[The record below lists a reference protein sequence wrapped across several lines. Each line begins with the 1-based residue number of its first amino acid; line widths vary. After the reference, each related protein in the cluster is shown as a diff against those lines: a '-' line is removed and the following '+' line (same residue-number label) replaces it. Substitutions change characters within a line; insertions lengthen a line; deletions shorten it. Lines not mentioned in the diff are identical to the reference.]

1 VVASDKIKLVIKYDD
16 ESRQTAEVYVEGK
29 IQDEACRFL
38 LDTGCAKTTLT
49 WNHLTQNFLSIGKQE
64 SSGTFGK
71 AEFDLVKLKSISAGP
86 LSRTD
91 WAVRRAPEG
100 GTDRHLL
107 GMDVMM
113 DHCLSFAFDDA
124 LVNIVSEADAR
135 RSLADQDLIMDRGLI
150 PCIAVRAGGVDSSAI
165 WDSGAGITL
174 VDTNFVTEHPE
185 LFVSLGSEMGT
196 DSTNRKQETPIYMMS
211 GLAVAGHEFNPVK
224 VAAVPLTNPSNPTK
238 SAMNFV
244 LGFSALRQA
253 HWLFDFPNRK
263 WSFEMLR

>member
-1 VVASDKIKLVIKYDD
+1 MSRIDLTIKYDD
-16 ESRQTAEVYVEGK
+16 ESRQTAEVYVEGR

-49 WNHLTQNFLSIGKQE
+49 WDLLTRNFPSIGKQE
-64 SSGTFGK
+64 SSGTFGRS
-71 AEFDLVKLKSISAGP
+71 EYDLIELKSISVGP
-86 LSRTD
+86 LSRDNWT
-91 WAVRRAPEG
+91 VRRASEG

-107 GMDVMM
+107 GMDLIK

-124 LVNIVSEADAR
+124 VVNIVSETDAR
-135 RSLADQDLIMDRGLI
+135 RRLADQDLSMDRGLI
-150 PCIAVRAGGVDSSAI
+150 PCIAVQAGGVDCSAI

-174 VDTNFVTEHPE
+174 VDAAFVNEYPE
-185 LFVSLGSEMGT
+185 LFVSLGSEIGT

-211 GLAVAGHEFNPVK
+211 GFVVAGHEFGPVK

-238 SAMNFV
+238 AALNFV

-253 HWLFDFPNRK
+253 HWLFDFLNRK
-263 WSFEMLR
+263 WSLEMLR